1 MSIFRSGG
9 SQPASTPDYTG
20 LQIQTAVSALPIPIV
35 WGTSKLAPNVIWYAN
50 FKAIPAGSSGGG
62 GKGIFGGSGGSSNSG
77 QYDYKADVILA
88 ICEGPIAGVGDVW
101 RGQSTTTLGA
111 LGLSLFPGSSGQ
123 LPWSYLS
130 TPAATVSVVSI
141 LAGNQP
147 DVGEAALLGQV
158 ALAYQNT
165 AYVAAAQYDLSDS
178 ATLDNHNFEVLGFR
192 WASGYGQ
199 TPYTDVAG
207 TATIFVDA
215 DPAWVVSDFLTDP
228 QYGVGFPGA
237 SIDTTSLFGS
247 GGDAS
252 YQTYCRAVGLAFSP
266 ALTDAETA
274 SSILDRWLQIT
285 NTAAVW
291 SGGLLR
297 FIPYGDTAVTG
308 NGVTF
313 NPNVTPIYD
322 LGDDDYVVENN
333 ADPLTVSRTDPY
345 EAYNIWRVECADR
358 SNAYNLTPVEARDQN
373 AIELTS
379 QNLGGG
385 RGERVAVLDVSVDRE
400 QIGASGRDARDER
413 PVRRGHLVVAVR

>member
-62 GKGIFGGSGGSSNSG
+62 GKGLFGGGSSSSSG
-77 QYDYKADVILA
+77 NAGQHDYKADVILA
-88 ICEGPIAGVGDVW
+88 ICEGPITGIGDVW
-101 RGQSTTTLGA
+101 RGQSTTSLGA
-111 LGLSLFPGSSGQ
+111 LGLSLFLGSSTQ
-123 LPWSYLS
+123 PPLSYLE
-130 TPAATVSVVSI
+130 TPAATSSVVSI
-141 LAGNQP
+141 LAGIQP

-158 ALAYQNT
+158 ALAYQST
-165 AYVAAAQYDLSDS
+165 AYVAAAQYDLSGS
-178 ATLDNHNFEVLGFR
+178 ATLDNHNFEVLGFL
-192 WASGYGQ
+192 WATGHGQ
-199 TPYTDVAG
+199 TPYTDVPG
-207 TATIFVDA
+207 TTAIFVDA
-215 DPAWVVSDFLTDP
+215 DPARVVSDFLSNP
-228 QYGVGFPGA
+228 QYGVGFPA
-237 SIDTTSLFGS
+237 VSIDTTSLFGS

-266 ALTDAETA
+266 ALTNAEAA
-274 SSILDRWLQIT
+274 SGILNRWLQLT

-322 LGDDDYVVENN
+322 LDDDDYIVENN

-345 EAYNIWRVECADR
+345 QAYNVW
-358 SNAYNLTPVEARDQN
+358 
-373 AIELTS
+373 
-379 QNLGGG
+379 
-385 RGERVAVLDVSVDRE
+385 RGESA
-400 QIGASGRDARDER
+400 AR
-413 PVRRGHLVVAVR
+413 